1 MDRKERR
8 IIMAKNIYTEQKLIK
23 LVGTLDKNDEG
34 DFICTVEEK
43 DNVQEYNMIEIL
55 EQMVGT
61 EISLQSV
68 NEIA

>member
-1 MDRKERR
+1 
-8 IIMAKNIYTEQKLIK
+8 MAKNIYTEQKLIK

-55 EQMVGT
+55 EQMIGT